1 MEEYIYRLLK
11 EENISG
17 EDALERLSV
26 MFHNAQE
33 RIKREKEEEL
43 KRKAEEEKR
52 QERIHLTREVL
63 IGALIDHAI
72 AKGYLSEAGDEE
84 YDKVEAEVDTLM
96 KVLFCQSR
104 KVRLYF

>member
-1 MEEYIYRLLK
+1 MEEYVYKLLK

-26 MFHNAQE
+26 VFHNAQE

-43 KRKAEEEKR
+43 KKRAEEEKR
-52 QERIHLTREVL
+52 QERIHITREAL
-63 IGALIDHAI
+63 IGALMDYAI

-84 YDKVEAEVDTLM
+84 YDLVEAEVDTLV
-96 KVLFCQSR
+96 KVLFCQNR